1 MTIGMLRMIITQFY
15 RATRDSVAQMS
26 EKGQARMSELFL
38 VRLKEL
44 QGKES
49 VSAFAR
55 HLEMPQT
62 TLNSYVLGRRKPSVE
77 LIKRICLKCG
87 VTSDWLIGI
96 SDERGT
102 VQSAAPTT
110 MVTKKRQ
117 TLLEPH
123 DEILIKF
130 AALEKR
136 VKELESSAIRYLN
149 QPTAACCG

>member
-1 MTIGMLRMIITQFY
+1 
-15 RATRDSVAQMS
+15 MS

-96 SDERGT
+96 SDVRGT
-102 VQSAAPTT
+102 VQSVAPTHV
-110 MVTKKRQ
+110 VTKKRQ
-117 TLLEPH
+117 SAMDPNTDLSFELAAIRRQLESQQK
-123 DEILIKF
+123 EI
-130 AALEKR
+130 AALK
-136 VKELESSAIRYLN
+136 YLN
-149 QPTAACCG
+149 QPSVCVG